1 MSVTKLISEYLER
14 IPIGKPFS
22 STELLQFG
30 SRANID
36 QILCRFVKDKK
47 LMRIARGIFLRPQG
61 CSTSV
66 GGVFPEPSEIVA
78 AISKSTGESITI
90 NGAEAAN
97 QLQLTTQVP
106 TTPVF
111 LTSGTTRHVKIGN
124 MEIKLKHVSPRKIVN
139 TKNKAGLVISAFWYL
154 GKKQINE
161 EIIEKVKS
169 QLSQDDLKQLREK
182 SLQMPAWMIGVF
194 HRCGM
199 YSESRM
205 LHKK

>member
-1 MSVTKLISEYLER
+1 MSVTKLVSEYLER
-14 IPIGKPFS
+14 IPTGKPFFS
-22 STELLQFG
+22 AELLQFG
-30 SRANID
+30 SRADID
-36 QILCRFVKDKK
+36 QILCRLVKDKK
-47 LMRIARGIFLRPQG
+47 IMRIARGVFLRLQG
-61 CSTSV
+61 DNTNV
-66 GGVFPEPSEIVA
+66 GNVFPAPSEIAA

-124 MEIKLKHVSPRKIVN
+124 MEIKLKHVAPRKIVN
-139 TKNKAGLVISAFWYL
+139 TENKAGLVISAFWYL

-161 EIIEKVKS
+161 EIIEKVKR
-169 QLSQDDLKQLREK
+169 QLSQEDLKQLQEK
-182 SLQMPAWMIGVF
+182 SPQMPAWMIGVF